1 MIDASGS
8 GLAKLTTEPEGVD
21 DYAVSPAEGRI
32 AYITNNQLVVLNSD
46 GVGRTVLVDGSGL
59 IAESETYY
67 YTQQIRGLSWSP
79 DGSLLSYGQD
89 GLHVYDFTTSTDTHV
104 IPNDLDYRSGNLI
117 FPNMLYSPLE
127 WSADGNLML
136 VNIGFYEAG
145 TLGIYKPET
154 GDVSQLGSGILC
166 CHPTWSP
173 DSRSIV
179 IASPYIGMI
188 ESGLWRVDTSTG
200 AKSELIP
207 TTSADD
213 TLNFAGWPLVLPSGK
228 LRYFY
233 NNTPEFPDGDV
244 PLLMVQSASDGVT
257 DRTILRP
264 EEWRN
269 FEVL

>member
-1 MIDASGS
+1 
-8 GLAKLTTEPEGVD
+8 
-21 DYAVSPAEGRI
+21 
-32 AYITNNQLVVLNSD
+32 
-46 GVGRTVLVDGSGL
+46 
-59 IAESETYY
+59 
-67 YTQQIRGLSWSP
+67 
-79 DGSLLSYGQD
+79 
-89 GLHVYDFTTSTDTHV
+89 
-104 IPNDLDYRSGNLI
+104 
-117 FPNMLYSPLE
+117 
-127 WSADGNLML
+127 
-136 VNIGFYEAG
+136 
-145 TLGIYKPET
+145 
-154 GDVSQLGSGILC
+154 LC

-269 FEVL
+269 FEVLWATDGSLAVVVQPDPATDASWPRIGPILVIPANEDPVIPLGMDGYALQWGP